1 MSKWNLIIDLE
12 NCTNCNLCV
21 LACQD
26 EHVDN
31 TFPGYAEEMP
41 KHGSRWIE
49 IMRKERGQV
58 PMVDVAYLPVM
69 CQHCDEAPCIAAAEN
84 DAVSKRADGIVIIDP
99 EKAKGQKQLVES
111 CPYGAIWWNDDL
123 QLPQHWIFDAHLL
136 DDGWKQP
143 RAASVCATEAIVA
156 KKVDDAEMVKIAE
169 AEGLEILN
177 PEHGTKPRVFYKNL
191 YRYNKCF
198 IGGSVAAEKDGT
210 ADCVKD
216 ASVKLL
222 KGSDVIAEATTDV
235 FGDFKFDKLD
245 QNSGGYKVEI
255 TADGHGSKSVDV
267 ELGESITLGDIYL

>member
-12 NCTNCNLCV
+12 NCTNCNMCV

-49 IMRKERGQV
+49 IMRKERGQA
-58 PMVDVAYLPVM
+58 PMIDVAYLPVM
-69 CQHCDEAPCIAAAEN
+69 CQHCDDAPCIKAAEN
-84 DAVSKRADGIVIIDP
+84 DAISKRDDGIVIIDP
-99 EKAKGQKQLVES
+99 VKAKGQKQLVES

-143 RAASVCATEAIVA
+143 RAASVCATEAIFA
-156 KKVDDAEMVKIAE
+156 KKVDDAEMAKIAE
-169 AEGLEILN
+169 AEGLEVLS
-177 PEHGTKPRVFYKNL
+177 PEHGTKPRVYYKNL

-198 IGGSVAAEKDGT
+198 IGGSVAAENNGT

-235 FGDFKFDKLD
+235 FGDFKFDRLD
-245 QNSGGYKVEI
+245 ENSGGYKVEI
-255 TADGHGSKSVDV
+255 TADGFGPKSVDV
-267 ELGESITLGDIYL
+267 ELGESVTLGDIYL

>member
-1 MSKWNLIIDLE
+1 
-12 NCTNCNLCV
+12 
-21 LACQD
+21 
-26 EHVDN
+26 
-31 TFPGYAEEMP
+31 
-41 KHGSRWIE
+41 
-49 IMRKERGQV
+49 
-58 PMVDVAYLPVM
+58 
-69 CQHCDEAPCIAAAEN
+69 
-84 DAVSKRADGIVIIDP
+84 
-99 EKAKGQKQLVES
+99 
-111 CPYGAIWWNDDL
+111 
-123 QLPQHWIFDAHLL
+123 
-136 DDGWKQP
+136 
-143 RAASVCATEAIVA
+143 
-156 KKVDDAEMVKIAE
+156 MVKIAE

-222 KGSDVIAEATTDV
+222 KGSDVIAKATTDI